1 METIKN
7 NPKNLLYWVAAGAL
21 AIGALS
27 VLWYVS
33 AYARTTRPE
42 SAWNTFTVSAQGD
55 AVGIPDVGEISF
67 SVNTESGRD
76 LSAAQAENTKKMNE
90 ITEFLKGL
98 DIASEDI
105 KTTSYSI
112 SPRYQY
118 FPCTGASC
126 RPAETVGYTISQTV
140 QVKLRD
146 IAKSGEVISGS
157 VSRGANGVTGPNF
170 VVDDTTAVEDEARAE
185 AIEKAQAK
193 AKTIAEQSG
202 FRLGKLISISEGD
215 MGMPY
220 YEGKVMDMGMGGGAQ
235 SAPTPNFQPGSQEV
249 RVNVSLTYS
258 IR

>member
-1 METIKN
+1 MENNK
-7 NPKNLLYWVAAGAL
+7 NPKNILYWVAAGAL

-42 SAWNTFTVSAQGD
+42 SAWNTFTVSATGD

-67 SVNTESGRD
+67 SVNTESGRE
-76 LSAAQAENTKKMNE
+76 LSTAQEENTKKMNE
-90 ITEFLKGL
+90 ITAFLKEAGV
-98 DIASEDI
+98 SEEDI
-105 KTTSYSI
+105 QTTSYNI

-140 QVKLRD
+140 RVKLRD
-146 IAKSGEVISGS
+146 LGKSGEVISGA

-185 AIEKAQAK
+185 AIEKAQKK

-202 FRLGKLISISEGD
+202 FRLGKLINISEGGD
-215 MGMPY
+215 VGMPY
-220 YEGKVMDMGMGGGAQ
+220 YESKGMDMAMGAAAQ

-249 RVNVSLTYS
+249 NVSVSLTYS